1 MNISFARLTGV
12 ELRKMVDT
20 RAGFWLQV
28 ATAGITL
35 AAVVLLVIVGNH
47 SDRALD
53 NVLALAVQPAG
64 FLLPIVGILLVS
76 SEWSQRTALITF
88 TLVPQ
93 RLQVLTAKAVA
104 GTLIA
109 LAATLV
115 CVALSAFATAASGGE
130 LTLSAGL
137 LGQMTVYTVTAML
150 TGVAFGA
157 MLQSSA
163 PAIVLSFA
171 APLAISAVASIH
183 AVEGVGRWVDPTR
196 ALGPLTDRLFSATE
210 WAQTGTT
217 LVVWLVLPL
226 AIGAWRLARGE
237 IR

>member
-1 MNISFARLTGV
+1 MTTARLTAV
-12 ELRKMVDT
+12 ELRKATDT
-20 RAGFWLQV
+20 RAGFWLQLT
-28 ATAGITL
+28 TAGITL
-35 AAVVLLVIVGNH
+35 VAVVLLVLVGNH
-47 SDRALD
+47 DDRALD

-76 SEWSQRTALITF
+76 SEWGQRTALITF

-93 RLQVLTAKAVA
+93 RLRVLVAKLLA
-104 GTLIA
+104 GVLLS
-109 LAATLV
+109 LAAFAACL
-115 CVALSAFATAASGGE
+115 ALSAFGTAASGGE

-137 LGQMTVYTVTAML
+137 LGQMLLFTVTSIL
-150 TGVAFGA
+150 IGVGFGA

-171 APLAISAVASIH
+171 APIAVSAIGSIH
-183 AVEGVGRWVDPTR
+183 AIEDAMRWIDQAR
-196 ALGPLTDRLFSATE
+196 SLAPLTDGLFSATE
-210 WAQTGTT
+210 WARAGTT
-217 LVVWLVLPL
+217 LVVWLGIPL

>member
-1 MNISFARLTGV
+1 MTTATLTSV
-12 ELRKMVDT
+12 ELRKATDT

-28 ATAGITL
+28 ST
-35 AAVVLLVIVGNH
+35 AAVTLLAVIVLVAVGDRE
-47 SDRALD
+47 DRALD

-64 FLLPIVGILLVS
+64 ILLPIVGILLVS

-93 RLQVLTAKAVA
+93 RNQVLAAKLLA
-104 GTLIA
+104 GLAIG
-109 LAATLV
+109 LAAFIASL
-115 CVALSAFATAASGGE
+115 ALSLLGTAVSGGE

-137 LGQMTVYTVTAML
+137 LGQMALFTVTSML
-150 TGVAFGA
+150 IGVGFGA

-171 APLAISAVASIH
+171 APIAISAIGSIH
-183 AVEGVGRWVDPTR
+183 AIEDTVRWFDQAR
-196 ALGPLTDRLFSATE
+196 SLAPLTDGLLSAGE
-210 WAQTGTT
+210 WVRAGST
-217 LVVWLVLPL
+217 LLVWLGIPL

>member
-1 MNISFARLTGV
+1 MTTATLTSV
-12 ELRKMVDT
+12 ELRKATDT

-28 ATAGITL
+28 STAAITL
-35 AAVVLLVIVGNH
+35 AAVILLVVVGNH
-47 SDRALD
+47 EDRALD

-64 FLLPIVGILLVS
+64 ILLPIVGILLVS

-93 RLQVLTAKAVA
+93 RNQVLAAK
-104 GTLIA
+104 
-109 LAATLV
+109 LAAGLAIGLV
-115 CVALSAFATAASGGE
+115 AFLACLALSALGTAVSGGE

-137 LGQMTVYTVTAML
+137 LGQMAVFTVTSML
-150 TGVAFGA
+150 IGVGFGA

-171 APLAISAVASIH
+171 APIAISAIGSIH
-183 AVEGVGRWVDPTR
+183 AIEGVVRWFDQAR
-196 ALGPLTDRLFSATE
+196 SLAPLTDGLFSAGE
-210 WAQTGTT
+210 WARAGAT
-217 LVVWLVLPL
+217 LVVWLGIPL
-226 AIGAWRLARGE
+226 AIGALRLARGE